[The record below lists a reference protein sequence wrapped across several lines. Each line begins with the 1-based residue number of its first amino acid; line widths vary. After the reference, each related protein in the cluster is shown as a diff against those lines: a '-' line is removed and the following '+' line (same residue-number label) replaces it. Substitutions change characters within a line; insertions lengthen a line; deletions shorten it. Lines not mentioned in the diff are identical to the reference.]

1 MKGDSQLVMNC
12 ISGQIYDSSPVDF
25 TGDLGA
31 RFALPPTI
39 LKLPGSA
46 KLASLVA
53 KGVTSS
59 LDALFLTRFGSER
72 SEYWQTLYS
81 SVVSVSLAYIYSKLS
96 GSSFFLQRL
105 LHVLFVLLQSL
116 GSPYLILCSEHDDIS
131 PYPIICNFAHQLQ
144 DLGGSVQL
152 FRLKGSTHVG

>member
-1 MKGDSQLVMNC
+1 MSC

-31 RFALPPTI
+31 RFALHPAI
-39 LKLPGSA
+39 LRVPGSA

-72 SEYWQTLYS
+72 SDYWQTLYS
-81 SVVSVSLAYIYSKLS
+81 SVVSLWLAHTHSVPSDSFSCLS
-96 GSSFFLQRL
+96 VET
-105 LHVLFVLLQSL
+105 H
-116 GSPYLILCSEHDDIS
+116 LC
-131 PYPIICNFAHQLQ
+131 IICSAAESGIPISHFMFRKWWHCSISNNLQLRSA
-144 DLGGSVQL
+144 LARVGGNCSARYIEQL
-152 FRLKGSTHVG
+152 FACRLVIS